1 MVVPGD
7 WGEEACGLSIQQV
20 FGIKSIR
27 IIGSACHGPKYSHEQ
42 VPRAIFAHISV
53 YTNQYLKYQARKG
66 ALFDEYQFEIRAE
79 EDPIHGA
86 MPTVLQVSSACGQ
99 QVI

>member
-1 MVVPGD
+1 MHDRVKNTHMSKQLV
-7 WGEEACGLSIQQV
+7 
-20 FGIKSIR
+20 R
-27 IIGSACHGPKYSHEQ
+27 Y
-42 VPRAIFAHISV
+42 FAHISV

-86 MPTVLQVSSACGQ
+86 TPTVLQVSSACGQ